1 MAEQAPTTPW
11 CPRCLRSTGPSAR
24 CPECGLEQL
33 GPDAD
38 RLRVLVW
45 QLHDIGE
52 RQQALEA
59 EAAPLRMEQA
69 QLIQALSPDGV
80 ASAPRA
86 PSEWRPELV
95 RGVLLWLGAILLA
108 LAAVIFAV
116 VAFISLGDLG
126 RAGLLAG
133 TTLAVAACG
142 ATARRR
148 LPATGE
154 ALGGLT
160 LALVLVDWYALRR
173 AGLAEGLPATAW
185 WALGTAVGA
194 GIAALAARWLPI
206 QHLGAAA
213 LVQACA
219 VLVVTTVADALWTV
233 AVGFALVAAASSAAA
248 VLARRRAQ
256 PTAAIVFGVGSAL
269 LELATLGLVVASP
282 AIDHVPGAAR
292 PAAALA
298 AMALAPALARA
309 WLRPPARRVTL
320 EGLVAVA
327 AAALLGSGGTLLA
340 AEWRSWALLA
350 ALAVLGALAIGLSR
364 LLPAELV
371 RGATLTAVATLGIAV
386 AGLLEPLLRALA
398 APPAWAGHPWT
409 GRLTSSAAG
418 VVGGLSPA
426 EGGLHALYP
435 VVVMLLAC
443 AGAAGFATARLRGAR
458 AIEPRLAGMV
468 ASGAA
473 VGIEAVLPMAVGWPL
488 WAALLCTVAGTLA
501 AGAGAVLFDRDG
513 RGQMTVTLAVCSG
526 LLAVV
531 AISWALATATGTLA
545 VTGLFAAA
553 AAGAT
558 VASRSS
564 WLRLAS
570 AWCAAA
576 AALGTTWAGM
586 AAAGVTLVEAYT
598 LPAAGVVLAA
608 GAAAWRD
615 HRHRGSWP
623 VFGPG
628 IAMALLPSL
637 MLTIDRG
644 GLARPLLLTAGA
656 LLAVLG
662 GVGRRLQAPLLL
674 GAFTL
679 VALGVDAVLPVAAQ
693 LPRWLTIGSAGLLL
707 VWLGAT
713 TERRLT
719 QLREPGPGTRGD
731 RRDPAVNRPTIGP
744 VDEIALGQVEHGGGI
759 ADRRCGQRRD
769 APGPSP
775 GVCSFADDVA
785 DERTTVDAQ
794 ASDRV
799 TWRHSSHCWDSS
811 CLEVAWSGGDV
822 LVRDSKDPGGLVLR
836 FSRLEWQAF
845 LDGVRSG
852 EFQDR

>member
-59 EAAPLRMEQA
+59 EAAPLRMEHA

-80 ASAPRA
+80 ARAPRA
-86 PSEWRPELV
+86 PREWRPGLV

-126 RAGLLAG
+126 RAGLLGG

-142 ATARRR
+142 AAARRR

-173 AGLAEGLPATAW
+173 AGLVAEGLPATAW

-206 QHLGAAA
+206 QRLGAAA

-233 AVGFALVAAASSAAA
+233 AVGFALVAAASSAAS

-256 PTAAIVFGVGSAL
+256 PTAAIVFGVGSGL

-282 AIDHVPGAAR
+282 AIDGVPGAAR

-309 WLRPPARRVTL
+309 WLGPPARRVTL
-320 EGLVAVA
+320 DGLVAVA

-371 RGATLTAVATLGIAV
+371 RGATLAAVATLGVAV

-398 APPAWAGHPWT
+398 APLAWAGHPWT

-435 VVVMLLAC
+435 VVVILLAC
-443 AGAAGFATARLRGAR
+443 AGAAGFATASLRGAR
-458 AIEPRLAGMV
+458 AIEPQLAGMV
-468 ASGAA
+468 AAGAA
-473 VGIEAVLPMAVGWPL
+473 VGIEAVLPMAIGWPL

-513 RGQMTVTLAVCSG
+513 RGQMTVTLAVCTG

-553 AAGAT
+553 AASAA

-586 AAAGVTLVEAYT
+586 GAAGVTLVEAYT
-598 LPAAGVVLAA
+598 LPAAGVVLVA
-608 GAAAWRD
+608 GVVAWRD

-628 IAMALLPSL
+628 IALALLPSL
-637 MLTIDRG
+637 GVTIDRG

-674 GAFTL
+674 GTFTL

-693 LPRWLTIGSAGLLL
+693 LPRWLTIGAAGLLL
-707 VWLGAT
+707 LWLGAT

-719 QLREPGPGTRGD
+719 QLRE
-731 RRDPAVNRPTIGP
+731 
-744 VDEIALGQVEHGGGI
+744 
-759 ADRRCGQRRD
+759 
-769 APGPSP
+769 
-775 GVCSFADDVA
+775 
-785 DERTTVDAQ
+785 
-794 ASDRV
+794 
-799 TWRHSSHCWDSS
+799 
-811 CLEVAWSGGDV
+811 
-822 LVRDSKDPGGLVLR
+822 LR
-836 FSRLEWQAF
+836 QRLEDLEREAT
-845 LDGVRSG
+845 LETR
-852 EFQDR
+852 R